1 MLGFD
6 AWFGNVLLN
15 LWVPVA
21 ACFEGKKR
29 SKCPVRDT
37 QQPLANDMAA
47 NYNYHHDNYE
57 PYCLAKARLM
67 FIFVI
72 SDAHTRE
79 FALAEA
85 ATGTSVPC
93 MVAAMLWIW
102 DA

>member
-1 MLGFD
+1 
-6 AWFGNVLLN
+6 
-15 LWVPVA
+15 
-21 ACFEGKKR
+21 
-29 SKCPVRDT
+29 
-37 QQPLANDMAA
+37 MAA

-85 ATGTSVPC
+85 ACGSLLRWLTLRILMAVGFLSDQ
-93 MVAAMLWIW
+93 MQIQAGQGEMN
-102 DA
+102 

>member
-1 MLGFD
+1 
-6 AWFGNVLLN
+6 
-15 LWVPVA
+15 
-21 ACFEGKKR
+21 
-29 SKCPVRDT
+29 
-37 QQPLANDMAA
+37 
-47 NYNYHHDNYE
+47 
-57 PYCLAKARLM
+57 M